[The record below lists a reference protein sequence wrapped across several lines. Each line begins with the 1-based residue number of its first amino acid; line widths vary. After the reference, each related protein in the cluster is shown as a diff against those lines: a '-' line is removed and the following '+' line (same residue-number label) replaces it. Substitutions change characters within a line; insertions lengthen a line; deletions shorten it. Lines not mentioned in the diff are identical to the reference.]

1 MTSLFSIWCPKATG
15 WLGQRGPGYSVSVSL
30 DGQSYWFYE
39 RDRDVAIRQ
48 FERACRRTFLRR
60 LLPWL
65 ALPDER
71 DSFARDEQDNTWSA
85 DLEAKE

>member
-15 WLGQRGPGYSVSVSL
+15 WLGQRGRGYSVSVSL
-30 DGQSYWFYE
+30 EGRSYWFYE
-39 RDRDVAIRQ
+39 RDRDAAMRQ

-60 LLPWL
+60 FMPWL

-71 DSFARDEQDNTWSA
+71 CSYARDEHDNNWSA
-85 DLEAKE
+85 STQAKE